1 MESGHDQQIS
11 NTTRPITFTMND
23 ANTMYVT
30 KRGGEK
36 EEVSFD
42 KITKRLKKLSN
53 GLSINTIELAQVI
66 ITQIYDGIR
75 TTEID
80 ELAAGTCA
88 SRVSTNPDYGI
99 MASRIIISNHH
110 KFTSNSF
117 SEVVQQLYDNVDPV
131 GEASPII
138 NSEIY
143 KLVMANKEKINSVID
158 YNRDY
163 KFDYFGFKTLER
175 AYLLKVGNK
184 VVERPQH
191 MFMRVSLA
199 IHRDDIKEAIKTY
212 HEMSEGYFTHAT
224 PTLFNM
230 GTQRE
235 QAASCF
241 LLAMQNDSIR
251 GIYNTLGQCA
261 EISKNA
267 GGIGLHIHNIRAKN
281 SYIRGTNGYSNG
293 IVPMLRNFN
302 ATSRYVDQGGQKR
315 PGSIAIYLEPW
326 HADIEDFL
334 MLRRNNGNPEERC
347 RDLFYAM
354 WIPDLFMERVE
365 ADANWTLM
373 CPDKCPGLA
382 DVWGDKFKELY
393 ERYERENRGMRVVPA
408 RKIWTTIIESQIET
422 GQPYILYKDA
432 VNRKSN
438 QQNLGTIKSSNLCV
452 AEDTEIILED
462 GIHIIK
468 DVVNK
473 RVKVWN
479 GFEFSEVEVK
489 QTGVNQVMDKIE
501 FSNGSTLVCTPEHK
515 FYISISSKNN
525 SKTNIFKNTIE
536 LRASDLNEGMKIM
549 KFEFP
554 VIDNMDNSFK
564 YSYTHGLFCADGT
577 YQIELDE
584 IKQCTYVKY
593 GNTNY
598 CKRHQFFD
606 GCDTYNNL
614 ILDNSKCNGITGV
627 KRPIIHLYDDKIKLA
642 SYLDIRSDCNPII
655 SNTATRISYALPLN
669 MPEKYKV
676 PYNYGLDTK
685 LRWLEGVI
693 DGDGTITNNNGTQ
706 TIQISSI
713 NLNFLKDIKKLIN
726 TLGVDCKI
734 SYNRNAENRSLPDGN
749 GGYKNYNCK
758 ELYRLLISS
767 YNLQKLSAIGFNP
780 KRVVIIPK
788 ECNREASQFVTIT
801 KITRNHAT
809 GDTYCFTEPLKHLG
823 VFNGIVTGQCAEI
836 LEYSAPD
843 EIAVCNLLSVCLPK
857 YLERPTVQEPFKIYS
872 KSACKYCDLSKVML
886 TKLGYSYTEVNL
898 DDDAARK
905 EFFGNLNQQAIAEQ
919 NPEGCADGVCQMP
932 IGGLI
937 TTVPQIFLGEK
948 RIGGYNELREY
959 LKPVFNFKKLRE
971 ITKMAVRNL
980 NKLIDYNYYPVPET
994 YNSNMRHRPIGVGIQ
1009 GLADVFAQLRMPFE
1023 STEAIE
1029 MSRKIAEHMYLAA
1042 CQASMDIARKRKKH
1056 IQDYRRIYKKSESER
1071 TDEERTLMV
1080 EIQSKYVI
1088 HLDEVEKLPM
1098 GLAGAYSSF
1107 VGSPASHGT
1116 LQFDMWNVE
1125 PSPELAEEWTLIKE
1139 DIKKHGLRN
1148 SLLMAMMP
1156 TASTSQI
1163 MGNNECIEPFTNN
1176 IYKRQTLAGNFTM
1189 INKYLVAD
1197 LMAIDLWSADMKD
1210 KIILQNGSVQG
1221 IPEIPETIRKLYK
1234 TVWEIKQKYIVD
1246 HARARAPFICQ
1257 TQSMNLFFEDL
1268 SYSKINAC
1276 HFYSW
1281 KAGLKTGMYYLRSKA
1296 KTQAQKFSVDASKIV
1311 GQNAQNASVTTNIG
1325 EEEGCLTCS
1334 A

>member
-1 MESGHDQQIS
+1 MESGHEQQS
-11 NTTRPITFTMND
+11 ANTHLLNIVTPNLNNIIMSD

-42 KITKRLKKLSN
+42 KITKRLKKLSS

-66 ITQIYDGIR
+66 IAQIYDGIR

-88 SRVSTNPDYGI
+88 SRISTNPDYGI
-99 MASRIIISNHH
+99 MASRVIISNHH

-117 SEVVQQLYDNVDPV
+117 SEVVQQLCDNRDPL
-131 GEASPII
+131 GDASPII
-138 NSEIY
+138 NDEIY
-143 KLVMANKEKINSVID
+143 KLVMSNKEKINSVID

-175 AYLLKVGNK
+175 AYLLKVGDK

-241 LLAMQNDSIR
+241 LLAMQKDSIE
-251 GIYNTLGQCA
+251 GIYKTLSQCA

-334 MLRRNNGNPEERC
+334 MLRRNTGNPEERC

-354 WIPDLFMERVE
+354 WIPDLFMARVE

-393 ERYERENRGMRVVPA
+393 ERYEHENRGMRVVPA

-462 GIHIIK
+462 GIHVIK
-468 DVVNK
+468 DLVNQ
-473 RVKVWN
+473 RVKIWN

-489 QTGVNQVMDKIE
+489 QTGTAQVMDKIE
-501 FSNGSTLVCTPEHK
+501 FSNGSSLVCTPEHK
-515 FYISISSKNN
+515 FYIVTDIEKHNREYLNN
-525 SKTNIFKNTIE
+525 VFSYTQEYSAANLK
-536 LRASDLNEGMKIM
+536 EGMQLM
-549 KFEFP
+549 
-554 VIDNMDNSFK
+554 
-564 YSYTHGLFCADGT
+564 
-577 YQIELDE
+577 
-584 IKQCTYVKY
+584 
-593 GNTNY
+593 NY
-598 CKRHQFFD
+598 YIPF
-606 GCDTYNNL
+606 
-614 ILDNSKCNGITGV
+614 NGEPEREMYKTSTIV
-627 KRPIIHLYDDKIKLA
+627 KR
-642 SYLDIRSDCNPII
+642 N
-655 SNTATRISYALPLN
+655 
-669 MPEKYKV
+669 
-676 PYNYGLDTK
+676 
-685 LRWLEGVI
+685 
-693 DGDGTITNNNGTQ
+693 IT
-706 TIQISSI
+706 
-713 NLNFLKDIKKLIN
+713 
-726 TLGVDCKI
+726 V
-734 SYNRNAENRSLPDGN
+734 
-749 GGYKNYNCK
+749 
-758 ELYRLLISS
+758 
-767 YNLQKLSAIGFNP
+767 
-780 KRVVIIPK
+780 
-788 ECNREASQFVTIT
+788 T
-801 KITRNHAT
+801 KITRNYT
-809 GDTYCFTEPLKHLG
+809 VGDTYCFTEPLKHLG

-836 LEYSAPD
+836 LEYSSPD

-857 YLERPTVQEPFKIYS
+857 YLERPTITEPIKIYS
-872 KSACKYCDLSKVML
+872 KSACKYCDLSKSML
-886 TKLGYSYTEVNL
+886 TKMGYVYTEVNL
-898 DDDAARK
+898 DDDTARK
-905 EFFGNLNQQAIAEQ
+905 EFFGTLNTQAIAEQ
-919 NPEGCADGVCQMP
+919 NPEGCIEGVCQMP
-932 IGGLI
+932 VGGLI
-937 TTVPQIFLGEK
+937 TTVPQIFIGDK

-959 LKPVFNFKKLRE
+959 LKPVFNFKKLRD

-994 YNSNMRHRPIGVGIQ
+994 YNSNMRHRPIGIGIQ
-1009 GLADVFAQLRMPFE
+1009 GLADVFAQLRTPFE
-1023 STEAIE
+1023 STEAVE

-1056 IQDYRRIYKKSESER
+1056 VQDYRRIYKKPETER
-1071 TDEERTLMV
+1071 TDEEKALMH
-1080 EIQSKYVI
+1080 EIKSKYVI
-1088 HLDEVEKLPM
+1088 HVDEVEKLPM

-1107 VGSPASHGT
+1107 VGSPASHGI
-1116 LQFDMWNVE
+1116 LQFDMWGVQ
-1125 PSPELAEEWTLIKE
+1125 PSPELAEEWTMVKE

-1176 IYKRQTLAGNFTM
+1176 IYKRQTLAGNFTI

-1197 LMAIDLWSADMKD
+1197 LMALGLWSSDMKD
-1210 KIILQNGSVQG
+1210 KIILQNGSVQE
-1221 IPEIPETIRKLYK
+1221 IPEIPDTIRKLYK

-1281 KAGLKTGMYYLRSKA
+1281 KAGLKTGIYYLRSKA
-1296 KTQAQKFSVDASKIV
+1296 KTQAQKFSIDASKIV
-1311 GQNAQNASVTTNIG
+1311 NANSIAASTT
-1325 EEEGCLTCS
+1325 EEECVNCS

>member
-1 MESGHDQQIS
+1 MESGHEQQS
-11 NTTRPITFTMND
+11 ANTHLLNIVTTNLNNIIMSD

-42 KITKRLKKLSN
+42 KITKRLKKLSS

-66 ITQIYDGIR
+66 IAQIYDGIR

-88 SRVSTNPDYGI
+88 SRISTNPDYGI

-117 SEVVQQLYDNVDPV
+117 SEVVQQLCDNRDPL

-138 NSEIY
+138 NDEIY
-143 KLVMANKEKINSVID
+143 KLVMSNKEKINSVID

-175 AYLLKVGNK
+175 AYLLKVGDK
-184 VVERPQH
+184 VIERPQH

-241 LLAMQNDSIR
+241 LLAMQKDSIE
-251 GIYNTLGQCA
+251 GIYKTLAQCA

-334 MLRRNNGNPEERC
+334 MLRRNTGNPEERC

-393 ERYERENRGMRVVPA
+393 ERYEHEKRGMRVVPA

-422 GQPYILYKDA
+422 GQPYIMFKDA

-462 GIHIIK
+462 GIHVIK
-468 DVVNK
+468 DLVNQ
-473 RVKVWN
+473 RVNVWN

-489 QTGVNQVMDKIE
+489 QTGTAQVMDKIE
-501 FSNGSTLVCTPEHK
+501 FSNGSMLVCTPEHK
-515 FYISISSKNN
+515 FYIATSIENCKYMASNETTIKNVFAY
-525 SKTNIFKNTIE
+525 TQE
-536 LRASDLNEGMKIM
+536 YRAADLTEGMMLMSYYLPFGGELKNI
-549 KFEFP
+549 
-554 VIDNMDNSFK
+554 K
-564 YSYTHGLFCADGT
+564 YNK
-577 YQIELDE
+577 E
-584 IKQCTYVKY
+584 
-593 GNTNY
+593 
-598 CKRHQFFD
+598 
-606 GCDTYNNL
+606 
-614 ILDNSKCNGITGV
+614 
-627 KRPIIHLYDDKIKLA
+627 
-642 SYLDIRSDCNPII
+642 
-655 SNTATRISYALPLN
+655 
-669 MPEKYKV
+669 
-676 PYNYGLDTK
+676 
-685 LRWLEGVI
+685 
-693 DGDGTITNNNGTQ
+693 
-706 TIQISSI
+706 
-713 NLNFLKDIKKLIN
+713 FLK
-726 TLGVDCKI
+726 
-734 SYNRNAENRSLPDGN
+734 A
-749 GGYKNYNCK
+749 KNC
-758 ELYRLLISS
+758 I
-767 YNLQKLSAIGFNP
+767 
-780 KRVVIIPK
+780 
-788 ECNREASQFVTIT
+788 TIT
-801 KITRNHAT
+801 KITRNYT
-809 GDTYCFTEPLKHLG
+809 VGDTYCFTEPLKHLG

-836 LEYSAPD
+836 LEYSSPD

-857 YLERPTVQEPFKIYS
+857 YLERPTITEPIKIYS
-872 KSACKYCDLSKVML
+872 KSACKYCDLSKNML
-886 TKLGYSYTEVNL
+886 TKMGYVYTEVNL
-898 DDDAARK
+898 DDDTVRK
-905 EFFGNLNQQAIAEQ
+905 EFFGNLNTQAIAEQ
-919 NPEGCADGVCQMP
+919 NPEGCIEGVCQMP
-932 IGGLI
+932 VGGLI
-937 TTVPQIFLGEK
+937 TTVPQIFIGDK

-959 LKPVFNFKKLRE
+959 LKPVFNFKKLRD

-994 YNSNMRHRPIGVGIQ
+994 YNSNMRHRPIGIGIQ
-1009 GLADVFAQLRMPFE
+1009 GLADVFAQLRTPFE
-1023 STEAIE
+1023 SAEAVE

-1056 IQDYRRIYKKSESER
+1056 IQDYRRIYKKPEAER
-1071 TDEERTLMV
+1071 TDEEKALMHD
-1080 EIQSKYVI
+1080 IKSKYVI
-1088 HLDEVEKLPM
+1088 HVDEVEKLPM

-1107 VGSPASHGT
+1107 VGSPASHGI
-1116 LQFDMWNVE
+1116 LQFDMWGVQ
-1125 PSPELAEEWTLIKE
+1125 PSPELAEEWSMVKE

-1176 IYKRQTLAGNFTM
+1176 IYKRQTLAGNFTI

-1197 LMAIDLWSADMKD
+1197 LMALGLWSSDMKD
-1210 KIILQNGSVQG
+1210 KIILQNGSVQE
-1221 IPEIPETIRKLYK
+1221 IPEIPETIKKLYR

-1281 KAGLKTGMYYLRSKA
+1281 KAGLKTGIYYLRSKA

-1311 GQNAQNASVTTNIG
+1311 NANSTAASTN
-1325 EEEGCLTCS
+1325 EEGCVNCS

>member
-1 MESGHDQQIS
+1 MESGHDQQTI
-11 NTTRPITFTMND
+11 NTTRNINSTMTD

-88 SRVSTNPDYGI
+88 SRVSTNPDYGV

-110 KFTSNSF
+110 KFTSTSF
-117 SEVVQQLYDNVDPV
+117 SEVVQQLCDNVDPV

-175 AYLLKVGNK
+175 AYLLKVGDK

-191 MFMRVSLA
+191 MFMRVSLS

-241 LLAMQNDSIR
+241 LLSMQKDSIK

-267 GGIGLHIHNIRAKN
+267 GGIGLHIHNVRAKN
-281 SYIRGTNGYSNG
+281 SYIRGTNGHSNG

-452 AEDTEIILED
+452 AEDTEIILEEPP
-462 GIHIIK
+462 GSHVIK
-468 DVVNK
+468 DLVNQ

-489 QTGVNQVMDKIE
+489 QTGTAQVMDKIE
-501 FSNGSTLVCTPEHK
+501 FSNGSSLVCTPEHK
-515 FYISISSKNN
+515 FYIADGIKHCEYIESDETKLKNVFAY
-525 SKTNIFKNTIE
+525 TQE
-536 LRASDLNEGMKIM
+536 YHAADLTEGMM
-549 KFEFP
+549 L
-554 VIDNMDNSFK
+554 M
-564 YSYTHGLFCADGT
+564 SYYLPFGG
-577 YQIELDE
+577 EL
-584 IKQCTYVKY
+584 K
-593 GNTNY
+593 N
-598 CKRHQFFD
+598 
-606 GCDTYNNL
+606 
-614 ILDNSKCNGITGV
+614 
-627 KRPIIHLYDDKIKLA
+627 IIHRK
-642 SYLDIRSDCNPII
+642 
-655 SNTATRISYALPLN
+655 
-669 MPEKYKV
+669 E
-676 PYNYGLDTK
+676 
-685 LRWLEGVI
+685 
-693 DGDGTITNNNGTQ
+693 
-706 TIQISSI
+706 
-713 NLNFLKDIKKLIN
+713 FLKAKHCI
-726 TLGVDCKI
+726 
-734 SYNRNAENRSLPDGN
+734 
-749 GGYKNYNCK
+749 
-758 ELYRLLISS
+758 
-767 YNLQKLSAIGFNP
+767 
-780 KRVVIIPK
+780 
-788 ECNREASQFVTIT
+788 TIT
-801 KITRNHAT
+801 KITRNFT
-809 GDTYCFTEPLKHLG
+809 VGDTYCFTEPYKHLG

-857 YLERPTVQEPFKIYS
+857 YLERPAVQETFKIYS
-872 KSACKYCDLSKVML
+872 KSACKYCDLSKSML
-886 TKLGYSYTEVNL
+886 TKQGYLYTEVNL
-898 DDDAARK
+898 DDDVARK
-905 EFFGNLNQQAIAEQ
+905 EFFGSLNTQAIAEQ
-919 NPEGCADGVCQMP
+919 NPDGCVDGVCQMP
-932 IGGLI
+932 VGGLI

-948 RIGGYNELREY
+948 RIGGYTELREY

-980 NKLIDYNYYPVPET
+980 NKLIDYNHYPVPET

-1023 STEAIE
+1023 SSEAIE

-1056 IQDYRRIYKKSESER
+1056 IQDYRRIYKKPESER
-1071 TDEERTLMV
+1071 SNEDKALMH
-1080 EIQSKYVI
+1080 EIQTKHVI
-1088 HLDEVEKLPM
+1088 HIDEVEKLPM

-1125 PSPELAEEWTLIKE
+1125 PSPEMAEEWSVVKE

-1197 LMAIDLWSADMKD
+1197 LMALGLWSSDMKD
-1210 KIILQNGSVQG
+1210 KIILQNGSIQG
-1221 IPEIPETIRKLYK
+1221 IPEIPEPIRKLYK
-1234 TVWEIKQKYIVD
+1234 TVWEIKQKFIVD

-1311 GQNAQNASVTTNIG
+1311 NNTNAQAASAQAANIG
-1325 EEEGCLTCS
+1325 EDEGCLTCS